1 VLLLGFGHSVGTVPI
16 TPKGAF
22 FKYYSIAFSIL
33 PSIAGGLALDLNDCK
48 INELSPRLNQALSF
62 LENLRRQNPKKL
74 VCYHAVIGFSF
85 KH

>member
-33 PSIAGGLALDLNDCK
+33 PSIAGGLALDL
-48 INELSPRLNQALSF
+48 QT
-62 LENLRRQNPKKL
+62 QNNI
-74 VCYHAVIGFSF
+74 VILID
-85 KH
+85 